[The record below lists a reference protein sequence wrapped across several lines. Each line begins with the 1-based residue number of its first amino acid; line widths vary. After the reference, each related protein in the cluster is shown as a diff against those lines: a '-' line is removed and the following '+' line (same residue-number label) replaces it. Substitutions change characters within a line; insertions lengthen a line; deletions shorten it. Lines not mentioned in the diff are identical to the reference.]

1 MTYDGMM
8 RALLVSTYELGH
20 QPLHVASPAGAL
32 IAAGHEVATLDLAVE
47 RLTPGLLDGVD
58 VVAISVPMHT
68 AMRLGVTAA
77 RAIREARPTLPIAF
91 YGLYAAMSGD
101 PAVDRLADAVIAGE
115 YEEELVGWVSAG
127 GGELESVEVGKTT
140 FTVPARQ
147 TLPLLDQYAHLSM
160 GEEHRLAGYVEASHG
175 CRHRCRH
182 CPIPAIYDGT
192 YRTVDV
198 ETVVADV
205 DQLVAAGARHV
216 TLGDPD
222 FLNGPHHARR
232 VLSALHGR
240 HPDLTFDLTIKVE
253 HLLKHRNLLPDLASW
268 GTVFIVSAFE
278 STNDEILHILDKG
291 HSVGEMATATEL
303 VRAAGIELRPTWLP
317 FTPWTTLQDMVDLFD
332 FLALHDLFGS
342 VDPIQTA
349 IRLLVPRGSLLVGH
363 PALEGVLGPY
373 DAGALSYPWVAR
385 DPRLDELQLA
395 MSRTVENAI
404 DSPAGEVIQQLWT
417 LVLEAAGRPFRD
429 LAIPSGALE
438 GRPRLTEPWFC

>member
-101 PAVDRLADAVIAGE
+101 PTVDRLADAVIAGE

-182 CPIPAIYDGT
+182 WKMSG
-192 YRTVDV
+192 
-198 ETVVADV
+198 
-205 DQLVAAGARHV
+205 
-216 TLGDPD
+216 
-222 FLNGPHHARR
+222 
-232 VLSALHGR
+232 
-240 HPDLTFDLTIKVE
+240 
-253 HLLKHRNLLPDLASW
+253 HR
-268 GTVFIVSAFE
+268 
-278 STNDEILHILDKG
+278 
-291 HSVGEMATATEL
+291 
-303 VRAAGIELRPTWLP
+303 
-317 FTPWTTLQDMVDLFD
+317 
-332 FLALHDLFGS
+332 
-342 VDPIQTA
+342 
-349 IRLLVPRGSLLVGH
+349 
-363 PALEGVLGPY
+363 
-373 DAGALSYPWVAR
+373 
-385 DPRLDELQLA
+385 
-395 MSRTVENAI
+395 
-404 DSPAGEVIQQLWT
+404 
-417 LVLEAAGRPFRD
+417 
-429 LAIPSGALE
+429 
-438 GRPRLTEPWFC
+438 